1 MTHVNNKV
9 QAGLKQV
16 IKKGGQERRREEKI
30 KNVIVESTSQASVE
44 LQ

>member
-9 QAGLKQV
+9 QARLKQV
-16 IKKGGQERRREEKI
+16 IKKGGQEERI